1 MNRVR
6 KQLRCYDDI
15 QKSIIEDKIAV
26 AILDTGIGRHPD
38 FENRVVAFA
47 DFVNGRLA
55 SYDDSGHVQHTDLV
69 PFTVFQ
75 HPHQPTVHTF
85 NAPFTVLVQYLA
97 DTKPA
102 GGSHPSV

>member
-6 KQLRCYDDI
+6 KQVRCYDDI

-47 DFVNGRLA
+47 DFVNGPRRT
-55 SYDDSGHVQHTDLV
+55 YWQDSELM
-69 PFTVFQ
+69 
-75 HPHQPTVHTF
+75 
-85 NAPFTVLVQYLA
+85 
-97 DTKPA
+97 
-102 GGSHPSV
+102 